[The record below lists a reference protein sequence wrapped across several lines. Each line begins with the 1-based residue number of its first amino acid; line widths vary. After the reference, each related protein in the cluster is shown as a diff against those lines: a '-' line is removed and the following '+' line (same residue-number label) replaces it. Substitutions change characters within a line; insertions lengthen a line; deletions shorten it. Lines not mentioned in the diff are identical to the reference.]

1 MRITNKM
8 LSNNF
13 LYDMQNNLQNL
24 SKLQGQLSSGKEI
37 RRPSDDP
44 FKVAR
49 AMQMHTDIT
58 SNKQYN
64 TNIKDTTNWLDQ
76 TDTALNQLGK
86 QFQRMRELMVSSGNA
101 AYGSDERQKIKDE
114 INGIVSNISQTLNA
128 SFDGKYI
135 FGGTRGTSKPVGIK
149 EEDNNNIIT
158 YKAADGSDL
167 TFTDAE
173 DPVKKIMSERLV
185 TEISQGVTVEYN
197 VTSIDILEFKY
208 KKSNETG
215 EVNMDVKDILE
226 NIVKHLDG
234 NIAKADGSGWEQNT
248 SEASAAL
255 MGQDLEDMDA
265 VINNILKLRSQVGAK
280 MNAMD
285 SAQEKNLDENLNL
298 TDILAQTEDIDI
310 TEKTMQFATAQT
322 VYIAALQTSAKV
334 IQPTLMDYLR

>member
-1 MRITNKM
+1 MRVTNKM

-24 SKLQGQLSSGKEI
+24 KKLQGQLSSGKEI
-37 RRPSDDP
+37 SRPSDDP

-49 AMQMHTDIT
+49 AMQMHTDIS

-64 TNIKDTTNWLDQ
+64 ENIKDTINWLDQ
-76 TDTALNQLGK
+76 TDTGLNQLGK
-86 QFQRMRELMVSSGNA
+86 QFQRVRELMVSSGNA

-135 FGGTRGTSKPVGIK
+135 FGGTRGTSKPVGVK
-149 EEDNNNIIT
+149 EEENNNIIT
-158 YKAADGSDL
+158 YKAADGTNL
-167 TFTDAE
+167 TDA
-173 DPVKKIMSERLV
+173 DPTMSERLV

-197 VTSIDILEFKY
+197 VTSTDVLEFKY
-208 KKSNETG
+208 KKSNTSG
-215 EVNMDVKDILE
+215 EVNMDVKNILE

-234 NIAKADGSGWEQNT
+234 NIAKADGSGWEQDT
-248 SEASAAL
+248 SAASDAL

-298 TDILAQTEDIDI
+298 TDILSQTEDIDI

-334 IQPTLMDYLR
+334 IQPTLMDYL

>member
-1 MRITNKM
+1 MRVTNKM

-24 SKLQGQLSSGKEI
+24 KKLQGQLSSGKEI
-37 RRPSDDP
+37 SRPSDDP

-49 AMQMHTDIT
+49 AMQMHTDIS

-64 TNIKDTTNWLDQ
+64 ENIKDTINWLDQ
-76 TDTALNQLGK
+76 TDTGLNQLGK
-86 QFQRMRELMVSSGNA
+86 QFQRVRELMVSSGNA

-135 FGGTRGTSKPVGIK
+135 FGGTRGTSKPVGVK
-149 EEDNNNIIT
+149 EEENNNIIT
-158 YKAADGSDL
+158 YKAADGSNL
-167 TFTDAE
+167 TDA
-173 DPVKKIMSERLV
+173 DATMSERLI

-197 VTSIDILEFKY
+197 VTSTDILEFKY
-208 KKSNETG
+208 KKSNTAG

-248 SEASAAL
+248 SVASDKL

-298 TDILAQTEDIDI
+298 TDILSQTEDIDI

-334 IQPTLMDYLR
+334 IQPTLMDYL

>member
-1 MRITNKM
+1 MRVTNKM

-24 SKLQGQLSSGKEI
+24 KKLQGQLSSGKEI
-37 RRPSDDP
+37 SRPSDDP

-49 AMQMHTDIT
+49 AMQMHTDIS

-64 TNIKDTTNWLDQ
+64 ENIKDTINWLDQ
-76 TDTALNQLGK
+76 TDTGLNQLGK
-86 QFQRMRELMVSSGNA
+86 QFQRVRELMVSSGNA

-135 FGGTRGTSKPVGIK
+135 FGGTRGTSKPVGVK
-149 EEDNNNIIT
+149 EEENNNIIT
-158 YKAADGSDL
+158 YKAADGTNL
-167 TFTDAE
+167 TGADAT
-173 DPVKKIMSERLV
+173 MSERLV

-197 VTSIDILEFKY
+197 VTSTDVLEFKY
-208 KKSNETG
+208 KKSNTSG
-215 EVNMDVKDILE
+215 EVNMDVKNILE

-234 NIAKADGSGWEQNT
+234 NIAKADGSGWEQDT
-248 SEASAAL
+248 SAASDAL

-298 TDILAQTEDIDI
+298 TDILSQTEDIDI

-334 IQPTLMDYLR
+334 IQPTLMDYL

>member
-1 MRITNKM
+1 MRVTNKM

-24 SKLQGQLSSGKEI
+24 KKLQGQLSSGKEI
-37 RRPSDDP
+37 SRPSDDP

-64 TNIKDTTNWLDQ
+64 ENIKDTINWLDQ
-76 TDTALNQLGK
+76 TDTGLNQLGK
-86 QFQRMRELMVSSGNA
+86 QFQRIRELMVSSGNA

-149 EEDNNNIIT
+149 EEENNNIIT
-158 YKAADGSDL
+158 YKTADGSNL
-167 TFTDAE
+167 TDAE
-173 DPVKKIMSERLV
+173 STMSERLV

-197 VTSIDILEFKY
+197 VTSTDILEFKY
-208 KKSNETG
+208 KKSNDAG

-248 SEASAAL
+248 SVASDKL

-298 TDILAQTEDIDI
+298 TDILSQTEDIDI

-334 IQPTLMDYLR
+334 IQPTLMDYL

>member
-8 LSNNF
+8 LSSNF

-24 SKLQGQLSSGKEI
+24 KTLQGQLSSGKEI

-64 TNIKDTTNWLDQ
+64 TNIKDTINWLDQ
-76 TDTALNQLGK
+76 TDTALNQLGN

-114 INGIVSNISQTLNA
+114 INGIISNVSQTLNA

-135 FGGTRGTSKPVGIK
+135 FGGTRGTSKPVVVN
-149 EEDNNNIIT
+149 EEGNNNIIT
-158 YKAADGSDL
+158 YKTADGN
-167 TFTDAE
+167 AE
-173 DPVKKIMSERLV
+173 AAMSERLV

-197 VTSIDILEFKY
+197 VTSTDVLQFTDGKGISKDVRDIL
-208 KKSNETG
+208 
-215 EVNMDVKDILE
+215 KDIV
-226 NIVKHLDG
+226 NHLDG
-234 NIAKADGSGWEQNT
+234 KVKETDADGKVIWNENT
-248 SEASAAL
+248 SSASDAL
-255 MGQDLEDMDA
+255 SGKDLEDMDA
-265 VINNILKLRSQVGAK
+265 IINNILKLRSQVGAK
-280 MNAMD
+280 TNAMD
-285 SAQEKNLDENLNL
+285 SAKEKNLDENLNL
-298 TDILAQTEDIDI
+298 TEILSETEDIDI

-334 IQPTLMDYLR
+334 IQPTLMDYL

>member
-1 MRITNKM
+1 MRVTNKM

-24 SKLQGQLSSGKEI
+24 KTLQGQLSSGKEI

-64 TNIKDTTNWLDQ
+64 ENIKDTINWLDQ
-76 TDTALNQLGK
+76 TDTGLNQLGN
-86 QFQRMRELMVSSGNA
+86 QFQRIRELMVSSGNA
-101 AYGSDERQKIKDE
+101 AYGSGERQKIKDE
-114 INGIVSNISQTLNA
+114 INGIVSNISQTLNT
-128 SFDGKYI
+128 SFDGKYV
-135 FGGTRGTSKPVGIK
+135 FGGTRGTSKPVGVN
-149 EEDNNNIIT
+149 EETNNNIIT
-158 YKAADGSDL
+158 YKAADGSNL
-167 TFTDAE
+167 TDAE
-173 DPVKKIMSERLV
+173 GSMGERLV

-197 VTSIDILEFKY
+197 VTSTDILEFTDGKGN
-208 KKSNETG
+208 SQ
-215 EVNMDVKDILE
+215 DVRGILE

-234 NIAKADGSGWEQNT
+234 DFKPDGGNWGKDESKAND
-248 SEASAAL
+248 AL
-255 MGQDLEDMDA
+255 VGKDLEDMDT
-265 VINNILKLRSQVGAK
+265 VINNILKIRSQVGAK

-285 SAQEKNLDENLNL
+285 SAKEKNLDENLNL
-298 TDILAQTEDIDI
+298 TDILSQTEDIDI

>member
-1 MRITNKM
+1 MRVTNKM

-24 SKLQGQLSSGKEI
+24 KKLQSQLSSGKEI
-37 RRPSDDP
+37 SRPSDDP

-64 TNIKDTTNWLDQ
+64 ENIKDTINWLDQ
-76 TDTALNQLGK
+76 TDTALNQLGN
-86 QFQRMRELMVSSGNA
+86 QFQRMRELMVSAGNV
-101 AYGSDERQKIKDE
+101 AYGSDEKQKIKDE
-114 INGIVSNISQTLNA
+114 VNGIISNISQTLNA

-149 EEDNNNIIT
+149 EEESNNIIT
-158 YKAADGSDL
+158 YKTSDGSNLD
-167 TFTDAE
+167 DAE
-173 DPVKKIMSERLV
+173 SIMSERLV

-197 VTSIDILEFKY
+197 VTATDILEFKY
-208 KKSNETG
+208 KKSNAAG
-215 EVNMDVKDILE
+215 EVNMNVKDILE

-234 NIAKADGSGWEQNT
+234 NFENTDGSGWEENL
-248 SEASAAL
+248 SSASDAL
-255 MGQDLEDMDA
+255 TGQDLEDMDA

-280 MNAMD
+280 MNAME
-285 SAQEKNLDENLNL
+285 SAKEKNLDENLNL
-298 TDILAQTEDIDI
+298 TDILSQTEDIDI

>member
-8 LSNNF
+8 LSSNF

-24 SKLQGQLSSGKEI
+24 KTLQGQLSSGKEI

-64 TNIKDTTNWLDQ
+64 TNIKDTINWLDQ
-76 TDTALNQLGK
+76 TDTALNQLGS

-114 INGIVSNISQTLNA
+114 VNGIISNISQTLNA

-135 FGGTRGTSKPVGIK
+135 FGGTRGTSKPVGIEK
-149 EEDNNNIIT
+149 KVTEEDNNIIT
-158 YKAADGSDL
+158 YKASNGGDL
-167 TFTDAE
+167 TGAE
-173 DPVKKIMSERLV
+173 ETMKERLV

-197 VTSIDILEFKY
+197 VTSTDVLQFTDGKGNSQDVRSILK
-208 KKSNETG
+208 
-215 EVNMDVKDILE
+215 
-226 NIVKHLDG
+226 NIVNHLDG
-234 NIAKADGSGWEQNT
+234 NT
-248 SEASAAL
+248 SSDSDAL
-255 MGQDLEDMDA
+255 AGKDLEDIDT

-280 MNAMD
+280 TNAMD
-285 SAQEKNLDENLNL
+285 SAKEKNLDENLNL
-298 TDILAQTEDIDI
+298 TEILSETEDIDI

-334 IQPTLMDYLR
+334 IQPTLMDYL

>member
-1 MRITNKM
+1 MRVTNKM

-24 SKLQGQLSSGKEI
+24 RTLQGQLSSGKEI
-37 RRPSDDP
+37 SRPSDDP

-64 TNIKDTTNWLDQ
+64 TNIKDTINWLDQ
-76 TDTALNQLGK
+76 TDTALNQLGN
-86 QFQRMRELMVSSGNA
+86 QFQRMRELMISSGNA

-114 INGIVSNISQTLNA
+114 INGIISNISQTLNA

-149 EEDNNNIIT
+149 EEESNNIIT
-158 YKAADGSDL
+158 YKTADGSNLD
-167 TFTDAE
+167 DAE
-173 DPVKKIMSERLV
+173 SIMSERLV

-197 VTSIDILEFKY
+197 VTSTDILEFKY
-208 KKSNETG
+208 KKSNSAG

-234 NIAKADGSGWEQNT
+234 NIEKSDGSGWEQNT
-248 SEASAAL
+248 SEASDKLA
-255 MGQDLEDMDA
+255 GQDLEDMDA
-265 VINNILKLRSQVGAK
+265 IMNNILKLRSQVGAK
-280 MNAMD
+280 MNAME

-298 TDILAQTEDIDI
+298 TDILSQTEDIDI

-334 IQPTLMDYLR
+334 IQPTLMDYL

>member
-1 MRITNKM
+1 MRVTNKM

-24 SKLQGQLSSGKEI
+24 KKLQGQLSSGKEI
-37 RRPSDDP
+37 SRPSDDP

-64 TNIKDTTNWLDQ
+64 ENIKDTINWLDQ
-76 TDTALNQLGK
+76 TDTGLNQLGK
-86 QFQRMRELMVSSGNA
+86 QFQRIRELMVSSGNA

-149 EEDNNNIIT
+149 EEGNNNIIT
-158 YKAADGSDL
+158 YKTKDGSNL
-167 TFTDAE
+167 TDAE
-173 DPVKKIMSERLV
+173 STMSERLV

-197 VTSIDILEFKY
+197 VTSTDILEFKY
-208 KKSNETG
+208 KKSNDAG

-234 NIAKADGSGWEQNT
+234 DIAKADGSGWEQNT
-248 SEASAAL
+248 SVASDKL

-298 TDILAQTEDIDI
+298 TDILSQTEDIDI

-334 IQPTLMDYLR
+334 IQPTLMDYL

>member
-1 MRITNKM
+1 MRVTNKM

-24 SKLQGQLSSGKEI
+24 KKLQGQLSSGKEI
-37 RRPSDDP
+37 SRPSDDP

-49 AMQMHTDIT
+49 AMQMHTDIS

-64 TNIKDTTNWLDQ
+64 ENIKDTINWLDQ
-76 TDTALNQLGK
+76 TDTGLNQLGK
-86 QFQRMRELMVSSGNA
+86 QFQRVRELMVSSGNA

-135 FGGTRGTSKPVGIK
+135 FGGTRGTSKPVGVN
-149 EEDNNNIIT
+149 EEENNNIIT
-158 YKAADGSDL
+158 YKAADGSNL
-167 TFTDAE
+167 TDA
-173 DPVKKIMSERLV
+173 DATMSERLV

-197 VTSIDILEFKY
+197 VTSTDILEFKY
-208 KKSNETG
+208 KKSNTSG

-234 NIAKADGSGWEQNT
+234 NIAKADGSGWEQDT
-248 SEASAAL
+248 SAASDAL
-255 MGQDLEDMDA
+255 MGQDLDDMDA

-298 TDILAQTEDIDI
+298 TDILSQTEDIDI

-334 IQPTLMDYLR
+334 IQPTLMDYL